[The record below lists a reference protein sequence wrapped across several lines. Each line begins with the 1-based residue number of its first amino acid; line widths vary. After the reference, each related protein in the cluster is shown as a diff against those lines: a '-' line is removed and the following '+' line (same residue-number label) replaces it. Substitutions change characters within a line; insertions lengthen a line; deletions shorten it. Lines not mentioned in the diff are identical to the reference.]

1 MAGLRLYGI
10 FGDMFWEI
18 ALIFFLLVANGVFA
32 MAELAIVS
40 SRRARL
46 LRRAEEGDLGAKAA
60 LSLLDSPNE
69 FLSTVQVGITLVGV
83 FAGAFGGATLSERFG
98 GWLDGFS
105 WVSPHGETV
114 AFLLV
119 VSVITYLSLVIG
131 ELVPKRLALNNPER
145 IASILAGPM
154 RWLSRVASPIVRFL
168 SWSTEHAMRFLG
180 LGEAPEPPVSEDE
193 VKGLLDQGLRAGVF
207 HQAERDMVEGVFR
220 LDQQR
225 VGELMTPAAK
235 VVWLNAEEAPEV
247 NWRRIVSSGH
257 SDFPVYR
264 GNRETL
270 LGVVSVKALWANTAV
285 SSTVVDLKSVI
296 SQPLI
301 VPEST
306 LATKLLETF
315 RDSGRH
321 FALVADEFGSIRGV
335 VTLHDM
341 MEAIVGRLPEQGH
354 RFLPTARRR
363 DDGSWLVDA
372 SLEIADVKR
381 ALRLKHLPGE
391 SRGDFVSL
399 GGFVID
405 QLGRIPKEG
414 ERVVSS
420 GYVFEVVDMDF
431 QRIDKIL
438 VTRLSPQKKG

>member
-1 MAGLRLYGI
+1 MI
-10 FGDMFWEI
+10 WEI
-18 ALIFFLLVANGVFA
+18 AFIFFLLVANGVFA

-40 SRRARL
+40 SRKARL
-46 LRRAEEGDLGAKAA
+46 ARRAEEGDVGAKAA
-60 LSLLDSPNE
+60 LSLLESPNE

-83 FAGAFGGATLSERFG
+83 FAGAFGGATLSESFG
-98 GWLDGFS
+98 DWLNEIS
-105 WVSPHGETV
+105 WIRPHGS
-114 AFLLV
+114 AAALFLV
-119 VSVITYLSLVIG
+119 VSVITYFSLVIG
-131 ELVPKRLALNNPER
+131 ELVPKRLAMNNPER
-145 IASILAGPM
+145 IAAFVAVPM
-154 RWLSRVASPIVRFL
+154 RRLSLFASPVVRFL

-180 LGEAPEPPVSEDE
+180 LGETAEPPVSEDE

-220 LDQQR
+220 LDRQQ
-225 VGELMTPAAK
+225 VGELMTPATK
-235 VVWLNAEEAPEV
+235 IVWLNADETPEA
-247 NWRRIVSSGH
+247 NWRRIVASGH

-285 SSTVVDLKSVI
+285 AGAVVDLTSVI

-315 RDSGRH
+315 RKSGKH
-321 FALVADEFGSIRGV
+321 FALVADEFGSIRGL

-341 MEAIVGRLPEQGH
+341 MEAIVGQLPEQGH
-354 RFLPTARRR
+354 RFLPLARRR
-363 DDGSWLVDA
+363 EDGSWLIDA
-372 SLEIADVKR
+372 ALEITDAKR

-391 SRGDFVSL
+391 SKGEFVSL

-405 QLGRIPKEG
+405 QLGCIPKEG
-414 ERVVSS
+414 EKVVSS
-420 GYVFEVVDMDF
+420 GYVFEVVDMDG

-438 VTRLSPQKKG
+438 VTRLEAQRKGGA